1 MKKAVIF
8 LMFISFFVYSKENFV
23 KIGLGGFFRKDI
35 YNFEDKYQFYPVP
48 AVALEYESFYFI
60 VPLEAGYHFYQNE
73 DLRLTVYG
81 RYNLFTGYDSDD
93 FKDSLKDM
101 EDRKDD
107 LHAGLKGRF
116 FLGPT
121 KLTFTGFVSADILNK
136 SNGALAGLEVA
147 QPVPLG
153 KKTLMAPFINMQYR
167 NQNYTDYYFGITD
180 SESAKLDNI
189 DPYTPGSSYKIATG
203 IKGYSNITDNI
214 EVVFSGEYN
223 QYSNEVS
230 DSPLTRGGSNFSLLF
245 GLNYKFGF

>member
-1 MKKAVIF
+1 MKKAVIL

-48 AVALEYESFYFI
+48 AVALQYESFYFI
-60 VPLEAGYHFYQNE
+60 APLEAGYHFYQNE

-93 FKDSLKDM
+93 FKDPLKNMD
-101 EDRKDD
+101 DRKDD
-107 LHAGLKGRF
+107 LHVGLRGRF

-121 KLTFTGFVSADILNK
+121 KLTFTGFVSADVLSE
-136 SNGALAGLEVA
+136 SNGTLAGLEVA

-153 KKTLMAPFINMQYR
+153 KKTLMAPFINMQYLS
-167 NQNYTDYYFGITD
+167 QNYTDYYFGITD
-180 SESAKLDNI
+180 SESVKLINT

-214 EVVFSGEYN
+214 ELVFSGEYN
-223 QYSNEVS
+223 QYSSEVS
-230 DSPLTRGGSNFSLLF
+230 DSPLTRGSSNFSLLF